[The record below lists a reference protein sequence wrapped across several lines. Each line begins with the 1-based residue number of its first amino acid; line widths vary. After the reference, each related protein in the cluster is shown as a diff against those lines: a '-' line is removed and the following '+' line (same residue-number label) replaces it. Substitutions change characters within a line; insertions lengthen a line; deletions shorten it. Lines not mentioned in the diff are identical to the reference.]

1 MDGTGRVGAGF
12 WRVAIVEDHL
22 LQRLRTEELIEHE
35 SGLKVVHAC
44 ETLPDLLTWLATT
57 NVRTRPHVVI
67 LDLVVDRGPDASA
80 DMVETLIAAGI
91 RVLVLSA
98 LGSATLVRDVMRVG
112 VHGIV
117 SKRDTEADVVNA
129 VWSVLRRRRWITS
142 ELGAALAS
150 RESRPPLSDQEEL
163 GRDVRSPPRIRR
175 FRSTGG
181 RLVPSRQRS
190 SDAQDPEALGAG
202 VAVRSPARGP

>member
-1 MDGTGRVGAGF
+1 M
-12 WRVAIVEDHL
+12 AIVEDHL

-150 RESRPPLSDQEEL
+150 RESRPPLSDQEERAL
-163 GRDVRSPPRIRR
+163 VLYSSGLTVEAVAAAIGVRPGTAKKYLERVKRKYAAAGRPVRNK
-175 FRSTGG
+175 
-181 RLVPSRQRS
+181 LEMSR
-190 SDAQDPEALGAG
+190 EA
-202 VAVRSPARGP
+202 ARDGLLNR